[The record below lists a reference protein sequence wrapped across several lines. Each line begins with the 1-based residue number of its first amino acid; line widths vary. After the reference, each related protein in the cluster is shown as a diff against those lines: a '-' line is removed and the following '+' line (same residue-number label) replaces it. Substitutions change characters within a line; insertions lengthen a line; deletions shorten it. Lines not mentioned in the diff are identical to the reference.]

1 VANLV
6 HKLAL
11 LHEGTNVLKVDL
23 VKIRVPVQLEHV
35 RTRVSGEMGEET
47 KFRLNLA
54 ANCCVCFVDSGCWGV
69 IVIKFGLVRAF
80 VHVGES
86 RDRHELGRA
95 RRREGKGGMG
105 KHRSGGS
112 PIRC

>member
-1 VANLV
+1 
-6 HKLAL
+6 L

-54 ANCCVCFVDSGCWGV
+54 ANCCVCFVDSGCWGGNRDQ
-69 IVIKFGLVRAF
+69 IW
-80 VHVGES
+80 VG
-86 RDRHELGRA
+86 A
-95 RRREGKGGMG
+95 RICARWGIQG
-105 KHRSGGS
+105 
-112 PIRC
+112 PT